1 MRILPLLIT
10 LVLCFSEGKAQDSLE
25 VARQEIVRYDT
36 DSEVSPMEF
45 SEDRIE
51 SLKKDE
57 AFDYTE
63 IEPDEDNWWEKF
75 KRWLSDLWYRF
86 WDWLLPDYAGSPFW
100 SFIVSA
106 LPYLIIAGII
116 VFIIWLFYRLNP
128 GAKILKSQEA
138 PDVFFTEEEEIIKTK
153 DIQKLIQK
161 ALENQDYRLAVR
173 YSYLLILKRL
183 SNAHIIEYE
192 FDKTN
197 SDYIAEIT
205 SENINQQ
212 FKKVTTLYDYI
223 WYGSFSVTQ
232 ADYQI
237 AQNTFNRLETQIP
250 EALD

>member
-1 MRILPLLIT
+1 MRILFFLIF
-10 LVLCFSEGKAQDSLE
+10 LFLSISFGKAQDTIVPTQPE
-25 VARQEIVRYDT
+25 VVRFDT

-45 SEDRIE
+45 SEERIE
-51 SLKKDE
+51 SFKADE
-57 AFDYTE
+57 DFNYTE
-63 IEPDEDNWWEKF
+63 IQPDEDNWWEKF

-86 WDWLLPDYAGSPFW
+86 WDWLLPDYASSPFW
-100 SFIVSA
+100 SFIVSI
-106 LPYLIIAGII
+106 LPYLIILSII
-116 VFIIWLFYRLNP
+116 VFIVWLFYRLNP
-128 GAKILKSQEA
+128 GAKILKSQDA

-153 DIQKLIQK
+153 DIQKLIEQ

-183 SNAHIIEYE
+183 SNAHVIEYE

-205 SENINQQ
+205 SENINDQ

-237 AQNTFNRLETQIP
+237 AQKTFNRLKTQIP